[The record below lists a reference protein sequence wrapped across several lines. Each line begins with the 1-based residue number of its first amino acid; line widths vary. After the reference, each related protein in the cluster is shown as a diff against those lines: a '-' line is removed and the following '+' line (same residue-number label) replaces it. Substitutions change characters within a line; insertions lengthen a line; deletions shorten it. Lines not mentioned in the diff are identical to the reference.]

1 MIFQCAR
8 DIFSSLITK
17 RHAFKLTGQHCS
29 RFSVF
34 QLHIKLLLQSWPI
47 ECCLLLKACVKNGLI
62 AREILRCYRRKASSS
77 RSCKSEVS
85 RRCGQAFHTTAR
97 RTQASRFGLRQKA

>member
-62 AREILRCYRRKASSS
+62 AREILR
-77 RSCKSEVS
+77 
-85 RRCGQAFHTTAR
+85 
-97 RTQASRFGLRQKA
+97 